1 MGRMDKSLMPRKH
14 ELWDKSYVSY
24 LGFMQLDL
32 FYSHPVLLTAC
43 YFWLR
48 ETEPPAAL
56 TADDVRPS
64 MAHNDGGDVRRRPG
78 SISQNSRL
86 DSSAMFKTLPSED
99 DSATLTTNDALDA
112 KSNGS
117 KGSHRRMRSD
127 VSVLME
133 DSKARLRRLRTR
145 NRLWVAITLHNNPAL
160 KLYRSHTLKG
170 RLKQLAGDEGF
181 RQRAATY
188 SERDLEPKLRNGLHH
203 LNPFFAIAEEDLEP
217 LALPAPVSPSPESNG
232 NAILQARR
240 AARQAAQERAATNAA
255 RSDRVELSP
264 VAYDPST
271 RAPVFSGIDDLE
283 EPTEMESPPQTRHGS
298 SRESFSEA

>member
-1 MGRMDKSLMPRKH
+1 MDKSLMPRKH

-48 ETEPPAAL
+48 EVEPPAAL
-56 TADDVRPS
+56 TADDIRPS

-86 DSSAMFKTLPSED
+86 DSTAMFKTLPSED
-99 DSATLTTNDALDA
+99 DSATLTDHDTLDEKNNGD
-112 KSNGS
+112 KSG
-117 KGSHRRMRSD
+117 HRRMRSD

-145 NRLWVAITLHNNPAL
+145 NRLWVAVTLHNNPEL
-160 KLYRSHTLKG
+160 KLYRSHTLKE
-170 RLKQLAGDEGF
+170 RLKQLAGDENF

-188 SERDLEPKLRNGLHH
+188 SERDLDSRLRNGLHH
-203 LNPFFAIAEEDLEP
+203 LNPFFAIAEEEHQEP
-217 LALPAPVSPSPESNG
+217 IAGPPSPKSNG
-232 NAILQARR
+232 NAVLRART
-240 AARQAAQERAATNAA
+240 AARQAARARA
-255 RSDRVELSP
+255 RADEDRADQVELAP
-264 VAYDPST
+264 VAYDPNT
-271 RAPVFSGIDDLE
+271 RAPVFSGIEDLE

-298 SRESFSEA
+298 SRQSYSEA